1 MIHVNDGILKTTEF
15 CIQIQEHLILSLSD
29 YLKNKV
35 DRFVELIKT
44 LQDSAIQIGEGIE
57 KEYQGNQAIVKR
69 LEEYCEL
76 LYQAFLAFDSG
87 EVDRLRPHLED
98 GKNKLEKILLMEKRM
113 MGIDASGQFRSTVD
127 RPRFADEI
135 GLFSKF
141 SISRK
146 TAIVMQGPVRTED
159 DFTLETI
166 RLYQKLYPECDIIL
180 STWRGEESR
189 LDEIRKE
196 RVDIVLSDLPEHS
209 GIMNCAYQTVSS
221 LAGIKRAIEMGAE
234 KIIKTRTDQ
243 RFHLPDLPCYLN
255 DLQEQF
261 PLAIPTKQHARII
274 AISQTTFDDRLYQ
287 ICDMF
292 LYGDSEDLL
301 LYFSC
306 PLDQRDK
313 RTLEWIDPIQFSKER
328 GAEIWLTSY
337 YLESLG
343 YELKWTL
350 EDSDHYRNE
359 LFIIIDSAMIDLLWP
374 KYDNSECS
382 QRNYLGRGSG
392 EQVSFLDW
400 LHAYH
405 QGERRRR
412 DI

>member
-1 MIHVNDGILKTTEF
+1 MENVNEGILRTTEM
-15 CIQIQEHLILSLSD
+15 CLQIQNYLLSAAGGDEL
-29 YLKNKV
+29 
-35 DRFVELIKT
+35 VELIRT

-57 KEYQGNQAIVKR
+57 KEYRGYQVIVKR

-76 LYQAFLAFDSG
+76 LYRAFLAFESG
-87 EVDRLRPHLED
+87 EEDQLRKYLEK
-98 GKNKLEKILLMEKRM
+98 GKTKLEKVLILEKRM
-113 MGIDASGQFRSTVD
+113 MGIDVSGQFRSTVD

-135 GLFSKF
+135 GLFSKY
-141 SISRK
+141 SPSKK

-166 RLYQKLYPECDIIL
+166 RLYQKLYPECEIIL
-180 STWRGEESR
+180 STWRDEER
-189 LDEIRKE
+189 KLEEIRKE

-221 LAGIKRAIEMGAE
+221 LSGIKRAIEKGAE

-243 RFHLPDLPCYLN
+243 RFHLPDLPLYLN

-261 PLAIPTKQHARII
+261 PLKIPTKQHARIV
-274 AISQTTFDDRLYQ
+274 AISQTTFDDRAYQ

-313 RTLEWIDPIQFSKER
+313 RILEWIDPIQFSRER

-337 YLESLG
+337 YLENLG

-350 EDSDHYRNE
+350 EDSDHFRNE

-374 KYDNSECS
+374 KYDACECS
-382 QRNYLGRGSG
+382 QRNYLGRGSS
-392 EQVSFLDW
+392 EKVSFLDW
-400 LHAYH
+400 LHAY
-405 QGERRRR
+405 QQRERS
-412 DI
+412 